1 MFRAIT
7 AGAAALLILT
17 SSAIA
22 TPRETV
28 TFTSVPSDG
37 ILNDSAQLCAHQ
49 YLRRRVHAGPDRL
62 QWHAHLQS
70 KAVPGEQTAAS
81 W

>member
-37 ILNDSAQLCAHQ
+37 ILNDSANSVRTNTFVGGYTLGRIDFSGTLTSVQS
-49 YLRRRVHAGPDRL
+49 RTWRTDSRVC
-62 QWHAHLQS
+62 
-70 KAVPGEQTAAS
+70 
-81 W
+81 